1 MNPLVGLIL
10 ILLVL
15 IGCVGGSFVFLNNAR
30 KEFAE
35 EEAAMPESAISE
47 YFARLKAGD
56 YSGVYEDS
64 QLIAPHL
71 NGREEYIAKLQEI
84 YKDADLSAI
93 EFYNVDTVDG
103 VEVYDLYSNGKYLAS
118 LKLLQAADGS
128 YHASTEFSGNNSYT
142 IEVPT
147 GYKIMVNGI
156 EMTEDNMIRY
166 NETATNFKGMKDQS
180 TAPKVDT
187 YLLENLLGEP
197 KIEMMGDG
205 EYTTLKDVVTGTIY
219 VGESVTDPEVLNTL
233 VNYATTC
240 AKLPAQEA
248 TLGQVAGISVTAS
261 DWYDRISTMQNA
273 WFTAHGT
280 SNFSNQKAFNVIAQ
294 SEDSVVGYVTF
305 EYFADNGEVHR
316 TWHSGYQVSLVRQ
329 NGVWK
334 IAGMGIDS
342 ELNPLYEKNY

>member
-1 MNPLVGLIL
+1 
-10 ILLVL
+10 
-15 IGCVGGSFVFLNNAR
+15 
-30 KEFAE
+30 
-35 EEAAMPESAISE
+35 
-47 YFARLKAGD
+47 
-56 YSGVYEDS
+56 
-64 QLIAPHL
+64 
-71 NGREEYIAKLQEI
+71 
-84 YKDADLSAI
+84 
-93 EFYNVDTVDG
+93 
-103 VEVYDLYSNGKYLAS
+103 
-118 LKLLQAADGS
+118 
-128 YHASTEFSGNNSYT
+128 
-142 IEVPT
+142 
-147 GYKIMVNGI
+147 
-156 EMTEDNMIRY
+156 
-166 NETATNFKGMKDQS
+166 MKDQS

-219 VGESVTDPEVLNTL
+219 VGEAITDPEVLNTL

-248 TLGQVAGISVTAS
+248 TLGQVAAISVTAS